1 MCHENNIKDASHQK
15 IQPKD
20 KKKDQAEGGKNIKE
34 NKTVSTLND
43 TLEKV
48 FRDVA
53 LIDPKENVEGVIKEI
68 LRQVRAMK
76 TELTAEEMAQLVFEN
91 MQPKSRDYML
101 AGLLTDIFAKYGE
114 MKTRHTKNMDELSP
128 DISKGVFPYLHN
140 YDDALYKEELYALQV
155 ELLKMQRYVK
165 DAGLKIAVIFE
176 GRDAAGK
183 GSTISRF
190 TQNINPRGARVVALP
205 KPTEAQAGQWYFQR
219 YVAQLPSPGEVVFF
233 DRSWYNRAVV
243 EPVMGFCRPEQTQ
256 LFLNEVPAFE
266 RSLVEH
272 GIHLTK
278 FWLDV
283 SRDEQKR
290 RFKQRRVD
298 PVRRWKLSPVDIAS
312 LDRWDD
318 YTAAI
323 EEMFRKTESPV
334 APWTI
339 IRSDDKRRARLNAIR
354 VFLHSIEYAE
364 KDEEQIGPVDGL
376 IVKSVPEYLRGYR
389 MGPAI

>member
-1 MCHENNIKDASHQK
+1 M
-15 IQPKD
+15 
-20 KKKDQAEGGKNIKE
+20 
-34 NKTVSTLND
+34 
-43 TLEKV
+43 
-48 FRDVA
+48 
-53 LIDPKENVEGVIKEI
+53 
-68 LRQVRAMK
+68 
-76 TELTAEEMAQLVFEN
+76 
-91 MQPKSRDYML
+91 
-101 AGLLTDIFAKYGE
+101 
-114 MKTRHTKNMDELSP
+114 
-128 DISKGVFPYLHN
+128 
-140 YDDALYKEELYALQV
+140 
-155 ELLKMQRYVK
+155 
-165 DAGLKIAVIFE
+165 
-176 GRDAAGK
+176 
-183 GSTISRF
+183 
-190 TQNINPRGARVVALP
+190 
-205 KPTEAQAGQWYFQR
+205 
-219 YVAQLPSPGEVVFF
+219 
-233 DRSWYNRAVV
+233 
-243 EPVMGFCRPEQTQ
+243 
-256 LFLNEVPAFE
+256 NEVPAFE

-364 KDEEQIGPVDGL
+364 KTKNRLD
-376 IVKSVPEYLRGYR
+376 RW
-389 MGPAI
+389 MA